1 MPMLMVFMYNIQLL
15 RVLGSRNREHGE
27 EEIIKNLTEGNFLK
41 DSEVLQNK
49 GLTNQD
55 EEKKDQDRDPSW

>member
-27 EEIIKNLTEGNFLK
+27 GEIIKNLTEGNFLK